1 MTRGKKIRVLLAE
14 DHQIVREGLRRLVAG
29 EPDMEV
35 AGEAADGRA
44 ALREAERTKPDVV
57 IMDLSM
63 PALNGIEATRQ
74 IAGRP
79 GAPRVICLSMHN
91 EQKMVSAMLQAGA
104 AGYLLKSCASR
115 ELAEAIRTVASGKT
129 YHSPD
134 VAGQVVDAFVRTR
147 LAPKGS
153 VFGQLTDREREIVQL
168 IAEGPS
174 AKEIA
179 ARLSIS
185 QKTVLAH
192 RLHVLKKLSLHS
204 DAELTRYALKQGL
217 TEL

>member
-1 MTRGKKIRVLLAE
+1 MTGEKKIRVLLAE

-129 YHSPD
+129 YLSPD